1 MKQCTKCK
9 KVLPFSD
16 FAADSR
22 AKSKTQSRCKV
33 CQPKSQDK
41 KKQKEA
47 RIKYMATPEGRAQQ
61 LLGSAKHRY
70 YGCDLEITKEWLVKK
85 LKKGTCEFTGLPFDF
100 GPPLNGFSKNPY
112 SPSLDRINSKDKSY
126 SPENVRVVLSLVN
139 LALNEF
145 GEEVAAPVIK
155 AMALAMESK

>member
-9 KVLPFSD
+9 KVLPLSD
-16 FAADSR
+16 FALDKR

-41 KKQKEA
+41 EKQKEA
-47 RIKYMATPEGRAQQ
+47 RIKYMATPEGRAKQ

-70 YGCDLEITKEWLVKK
+70 YGCDLEITQEWLVKK

-100 GPPLNGFSKNPY
+100 GPPPKGFSKNPY
-112 SPSLDRINSKDKSY
+112 SPSLDRINSKDKTY
-126 SPENVRVVLSLVN
+126 NPENVRVVLSLVN

-145 GEEVAAPVIK
+145 GEEIAAPVIK
-155 AMALAMESK
+155 AMAVAMERI

>member
-9 KVLPFSD
+9 KVLPLSD
-16 FAADSR
+16 FYLDNRS
-22 AKSKTQSRCKV
+22 KTKTQSRCKV
-33 CQPKSQDK
+33 CKPQSQNTE
-41 KKQKEA
+41 KQKEA
-47 RIKYMATPEGRAQQ
+47 RSKYMLTPEGRAKQ
-61 LLGSAKHRY
+61 LLGSAKRRFF
-70 YGCDLEITKEWLVKK
+70 GCELDITEAWLVKK

-100 GPPLNGFSKNPY
+100 GPPPKGFSKNPY

-145 GEEVAAPVIK
+145 GEEIAAPVIK
-155 AMALAMESK
+155 AMAAAMEK